1 MFFRQNSADVD
12 AIAKTLIGKGGP
24 DGFRVLH
31 HIFPDS
37 PRDMNDNFVALTL
50 WTLIKFENSGIQV
63 SWLPSWL
70 VAPSQPADVEGAIRQ
85 LIALGV
91 TTLDAEPK
99 RKLVLQY
106 SACARRIP
114 TIALVHIPIAAKIG
128 RASCRERVCQYV

>member
-1 MFFRQNSADVD
+1 
-12 AIAKTLIGKGGP
+12 
-24 DGFRVLH
+24 
-31 HIFPDS
+31 
-37 PRDMNDNFVALTL
+37 MNDNFVALAL

-91 TTLDAEPK
+91 TPFDAEPK

-106 SACARRIP
+106 SACARRIAK
-114 TIALVHIPIAAKIG
+114 IAMVLIPIAAKLGSLRHQQLRQVLAEMHEAKFMRPQEKTFEI
-128 RASCRERVCQYV
+128 RP